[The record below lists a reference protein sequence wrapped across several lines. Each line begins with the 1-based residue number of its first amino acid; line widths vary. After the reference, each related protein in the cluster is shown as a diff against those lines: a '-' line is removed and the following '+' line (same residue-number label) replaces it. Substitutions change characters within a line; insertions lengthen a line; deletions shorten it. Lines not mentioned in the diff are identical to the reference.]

1 MKNKLIKI
9 IGLLCLS
16 AICFG
21 LVACSDKE
29 TPDTWKERGY
39 YVSVLYDPNGGKFI
53 DSDNV
58 SVMDLFRPA
67 DYVKDSDDTVHIK
80 LTDPTS
86 RKRPTSSTSTNIT
99 LKKDEYFFVG

>member
-9 IGLLCLS
+9 ISLLCLS

-21 LVACSDKE
+21 LVACSGKE

-53 DSDNV
+53 DSDNL
-58 SVMDLFRPA
+58 SIMDLFRPA
-67 DYVKDSDDTVHIK
+67 DYEKDSEGSVHIK
-80 LTDPTS
+80 LTDP
-86 RKRPTSSTSTNIT
+86 K
-99 LKKDEYFFVG
+99 